1 MLKAMS
7 LSGMTPKEL
16 LDAERKTKNDCI
28 DHIQSVLIYSG
39 NGAFSLSK
47 AEKIYE
53 YFASKSKEFL
63 VYEFVLALTDEDY
76 NFSALAEEILEDQP

>member
-28 DHIQSVLIYSG
+28 NYIQSILIEEGIGDYS
-39 NGAFSLSK
+39 LKK

-63 VYEFVLALTDEDY
+63 VYEFVLSLTDEDY
-76 NFSALAEEILEDQP
+76 NFSALAEEILEDQS